1 MTLVLW
7 KPAIR
12 VGISRAVQ
20 LGFPVTYDRCVRSL
34 RQEGL
39 YLLIM
44 AVNQEQWRACVWGG
58 RWGFSV

>member
-20 LGFPVTYDRCVRSL
+20 LGFPVTYDRCVWSL
-34 RQEGL
+34 QQEGL

-44 AVNQEQWRACVWGG
+44 AVNQEQW
-58 RWGFSV
+58 